1 MPTPTLLRRR
11 AGSAPRPPE
20 PSRPAGR
27 RPRLVAL
34 DGLRIVAAL
43 LVVFHHY
50 VGYGGGPDRGGSAW
64 TKPAWVVFPT
74 AERFAAYT
82 WTGVEL
88 FFVISG
94 FVICMSSWGRSLGD
108 FFKSR
113 VVRLYPAYWFAVLLT
128 TAVLVLWP
136 VVRHPLDP
144 QDVLLNLTM
153 LQEPF
158 KVGSVD
164 AVYWTL
170 WVEMRFYLLFA
181 LVVWKGVTYRRVVA
195 FCLLWSVASVLVAAD
210 RAPFADYLLMPEY
223 SGYFIAGMAMYLMYR
238 FRPTLLLWGIVA
250 VSWLFS
256 VHNVSAYSENLSGS
270 LGRPMSAWPAVV
282 LMTLAYLAVLALAL
296 GRLSWVRGRWLTTAG
311 ALTYPL
317 YLLHEHIGWT
327 GIRLLRHHLAP
338 WPLVGVMT
346 AGMLLAA
353 WLVHR
358 FVERPLSALLSRGM
372 TRALAALRE
381 DPMQPAA
388 DPGAVRTAPTAPT
401 QLPDQAQLPDPVQL
415 ADRATAERPALQP

>member
-1 MPTPTLLRRR
+1 MLNPTRLHRRR
-11 AGSAPRPPE
+11 AAAAAVPGTPK
-20 PSRPAGR
+20 PAG

-34 DGLRIVAAL
+34 DALRIVAAL

-50 VGYGGGPDRGGSAW
+50 VGYGGGPSGSESAW

-74 AERFAAYT
+74 AERLAAYT

-88 FFVISG
+88 FFIISG

-128 TAVLVLWP
+128 TAVLTLWP
-136 VVRHPLDP
+136 LVRRPLDLR
-144 QDVLLNLTM
+144 DVLLNLTM

-195 FCLLWSVASVLVAAD
+195 FCLLWTVASVLVAAG

-223 SGYFIAGMAMYLMYR
+223 SPYFVAGMAMYLMYR
-238 FRPTLLLWGIVA
+238 FGPTLLLWGIVGT
-250 VSWLFS
+250 SWLFS
-256 VHNVSAYSENLSGS
+256 VHQVSLYSVNLSGG
-270 LGRPMSAWPAVV
+270 LGRPMGAWPAVV
-282 LMTLAYLAVLALAL
+282 LMTVAYLAMIALAL
-296 GRLSWVRGRWLTTAG
+296 GKLSWLRGRWLTVAG

-327 GIRLLRHHLAP
+327 AIRLLRHHLAP
-338 WPLVGVMT
+338 WPLVGALT

-372 TRALAALRE
+372 TRALETVRE
-381 DPMQPAA
+381 LPADAPGAPVELPTPVPAPAGIEQPA
-388 DPGAVRTAPTAPT
+388 
-401 QLPDQAQLPDPVQL
+401 QQY
-415 ADRATAERPALQP
+415 